1 MVMLMM
7 VMLMMVQAVL
17 LLCGA
22 FATHEQA
29 CKYQQTPS
37 PRFLKIIVITIII
50 ILTIIT
56 ILTIIIIIIITIISI
71 INEKDKAGK
80 QIPTD
85 PSLSQEHHHDGNADN
100 DDGCTIVQTV
110 LLIFGKCQQMKHL
123 INHQHNFEE
132 KAFDLSHEHLHHHV
146 SSGDKAPFPFQLPR
160 KPFKSDKEEN
170 LMAHL

>member
-37 PRFLKIIVITIII
+37 PRFLKIIVITIITFI
-50 ILTIIT
+50 IIIILTILTIIT
-56 ILTIIIIIIITIISI
+56 ILIII
-71 INEKDKAGK
+71 NKKDKAGK

-100 DDGCTIVQTV
+100 DDGCTIVQAV

-132 KAFDLSHEHLHHHV
+132 RAFDLSHEHLHHHV
-146 SSGDKAPFPFQLPR
+146 SSGDISSPASKKTLQI
-160 KPFKSDKEEN
+160 
-170 LMAHL
+170 

>member
-1 MVMLMM
+1 MMVMLMM

-50 ILTIIT
+50 IIIIT
-56 ILTIIIIIIITIISI
+56 ILIITIISI
-71 INEKDKAGK
+71 INKKDKARK

-85 PSLSQEHHHDGNADN
+85 PSLSQEHHHGGNADN
-100 DDGCTIVQTV
+100 DDGCADDA
-110 LLIFGKCQQMKHL
+110 L
-123 INHQHNFEE
+123 
-132 KAFDLSHEHLHHHV
+132 DLWQVPANEAPNK
-146 SSGDKAPFPFQLPR
+146 SSAYF
-160 KPFKSDKEEN
+160 
-170 LMAHL
+170 

>member
-50 ILTIIT
+50 SSTIVK
-56 ILTIIIIIIITIISI
+56 
-71 INEKDKAGK
+71 N
-80 QIPTD
+80 
-85 PSLSQEHHHDGNADN
+85 SQEHHHDGNADN
-100 DDGCTIVQTV
+100 DDGCTIVQAV

-123 INHQHNFEE
+123 INHQHTFEE

>member
-1 MVMLMM
+1 MIVVIIILVMMVMLMM

-37 PRFLKIIVITIII
+37 PRFLKIIVIP

-56 ILTIIIIIIITIISI
+56 ILIII
-71 INEKDKAGK
+71 NKKDKAGK

-123 INHQHNFEE
+123 INHQHTFEE
-132 KAFDLSHEHLHHHV
+132 RAFDLSHEHLHHHV
-146 SSGDKAPFPFQLPR
+146 SSGDISSPASKKTLQI
-160 KPFKSDKEEN
+160 
-170 LMAHL
+170 